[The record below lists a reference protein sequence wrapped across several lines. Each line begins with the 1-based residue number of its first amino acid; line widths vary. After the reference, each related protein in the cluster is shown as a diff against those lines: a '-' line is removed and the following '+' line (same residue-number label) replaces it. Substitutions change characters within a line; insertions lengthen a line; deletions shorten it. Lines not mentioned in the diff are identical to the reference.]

1 MAQLTKHFD
10 SSEFDCNDGTK
21 VPKEYHGQLE
31 KLCEW
36 FLEPMRKKF
45 GACVVLSGYRTAAYN
60 AKIGG
65 ARFSFHVYDD
75 RLPREGVAAD
85 CLFAKGGPKEWVAYA
100 KKLRTQN
107 RKGKGGIGYYPNSGF
122 IHLDTRDYQSDW
134 TG

>member
-1 MAQLTKHFD
+1 MKLTKNFD

-36 FLEPMRKKF
+36 FLEPMRAKF
-45 GACVVLSGYRTAAYN
+45 GACTVLSGYRHEAYN
-60 AKIGG
+60 RAIGG
-65 ARFSFHVYDD
+65 ARYSFHVYDD

-85 CLFAKGGPKEWVAYA
+85 LLFTKGGPKEWVKEA
-100 KKLRTQN
+100 KRLRTKN
-107 RKGKGGIGYYPNSGF
+107 RGGKGGIGYYPNSGF
-122 IHLDTRDYQSDW
+122 IHIDSRDYESDW